1 MQIRRRLFLS
11 NFMMFALPFVII
23 MLMAGALYLSYQDAK
38 LGALGNLA
46 HDKQVVHQVQAD
58 IRQTVEQLPEG
69 GAADWYPHFE
79 ELAVRMAMDN
89 YHLAVVEGQGVTL
102 FSNLTELEKLQIDEE
117 LRPVAFADDS
127 AVFVFRDSNIV
138 KYMFQRGG
146 REYHVVGILSYDVQK
161 GQGLLGGLYHSYMV
175 FWLLAGL
182 VVFLLIN
189 MWLAHRLSQKI
200 LQPIAA
206 LQNAARAVEQRNYS
220 YRINPV
226 GDEEFSALCRN
237 FNDMTAKLGRLEQA
251 RQDSEQERRTLIAGL
266 SHDIRTPLTVIRGYV
281 EGLQDGVAKDTDM
294 EKRYLGK
301 IAEGTAQISR
311 LLERLFLY
319 SKLNMEAYPFNFRQL
334 EFTGWLQKKA
344 GELRQLIPAD
354 GELTLA
360 QDDKTTGVWVQMD
373 STEIQRVLMN
383 LLENAVK
390 YHRGPDRLRIRI
402 AVRCQQAEML
412 LRLTDNGPGVAAE
425 NLPRLFQEFYR
436 TDMARSET
444 GQGSGLGL
452 AICRRIIEAH
462 GGRIWA
468 EDGGSEDGSTGLTVC
483 LTLPVVKEAGD
494 KDGKDIAGGR

>member
-23 MLMAGALYLSYQDAK
+23 LLMAGALYLSYQEAK

-189 MWLAHRLSQKI
+189 MWLAHRLSQTI

-206 LQNAARAVEQRNYS
+206 LQKAARAVEQRNYG
-220 YRINPV
+220 YRIKPV
-226 GDEEFSALCRN
+226 GDEEFAALCQN
-237 FNDMTAKLGRLEQA
+237 INDMTAKLGKLEQA
-251 RQDSEQERRTLIAGL
+251 RQESEQERRTLIAGL

-281 EGLQDGVAKDTDM
+281 EGLQDGVAKDQAM
-294 EKRYLGK
+294 AARYLGK

-319 SKLNMEAYPFNFRQL
+319 SKLNMEAYPFNFRQV
-334 EFTGWLQKKA
+334 EFGGWLRQKE
-344 GELRQLIPAD
+344 GELRQLLPAG
-354 GELTLA
+354 GEMVLA
-360 QDDKTTGVWVQMD
+360 LQPELGENDGVWVQID
-373 STEIQRVLMN
+373 STEIQRVLTN
-383 LLENAVK
+383 LIENAVK
-390 YHRGPDRLRIRI
+390 YHPEPAQLKIRLE
-402 AVRCQQAEML
+402 AGCQSGEL
-412 LRLTDNGPGVAAE
+412 YLRLADNGPGVQAE

-444 GQGSGLGL
+444 KQGSGLGL
-452 AICRRIIEAH
+452 AICKRIIEAH

-468 EDGGSEDGSTGLTVC
+468 EDGRAAGSTGLVVC
-483 LTLPVVKEAGD
+483 IVLPVVNKTGD
-494 KDGKDIAGGR
+494 